1 MIKFDVINKIFSI
14 KCDTCEEEIE
24 FEADNFKQGIALAK
38 KDNWLMKNI
47 NGENCSFCCSE
58 CKKRYIEMNSFVGY

>member
-14 KCDTCEEEIE
+14 ECDTCGEEIE

-38 KDNWLMKNI
+38 KDNW
-47 NGENCSFCCSE
+47 
-58 CKKRYIEMNSFVGY
+58 